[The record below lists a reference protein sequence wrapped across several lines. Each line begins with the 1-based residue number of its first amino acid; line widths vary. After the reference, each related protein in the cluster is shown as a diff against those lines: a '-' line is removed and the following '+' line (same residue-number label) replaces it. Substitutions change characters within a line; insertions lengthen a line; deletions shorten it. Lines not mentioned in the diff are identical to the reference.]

1 MPTSDALAFIAA
13 VGHSPELQERLSHM
27 RGREVLEQ
35 LVEVGREIGYQFT
48 VEEYR
53 EAVVYL
59 AEGEL
64 SDESLDE
71 VLRETGLK

>member
-1 MPTSDALAFIAA
+1 VPASDALAFIAK
-13 VGHSPELQERLSHM
+13 VGQSPELQDRLSRM
-27 RGREVLEQ
+27 RGRDALDQ
-35 LVEVGREIGYQFT
+35 LVDVGREIGYQFS

-53 EAVVYL
+53 EAVVSL

-64 SDESLDE
+64 SDESLDQ

>member
-1 MPTSDALAFIAA
+1 MPASDALAFIAA
-13 VGHSPELQERLSHM
+13 VGQSPELQERLSRM
-27 RGREVLEQ
+27 RGRDALDQ
-35 LVEVGREIGYQFT
+35 LVEVGREIGYQFS

-53 EAVVYL
+53 EAVVSL